1 MVAGGRC
8 LVVWTRHGGAACAQ
22 TRGMIR
28 CARSESMEGRLVL
41 QETCRECVRTPI
53 ERLVERGDPWHHV
66 RLGCESCVRLRAVCG
81 LRASSVLSHVRVSSL
96 LRPI

>member
-1 MVAGGRC
+1 
-8 LVVWTRHGGAACAQ
+8 
-22 TRGMIR
+22 
-28 CARSESMEGRLVL
+28 MEGRLVL

-81 LRASSVLSHVRVSSL
+81 LRASSVLSHVRVAPRTVRVPQPTRAHL
-96 LRPI
+96 QNGDPMV